1 VRSILTGMSAVQ
13 SAAWK
18 FNLHDPALGL
28 PRNLTEGINTRIV
41 CGEHVML
48 SVVRLD
54 PGAKSSLH
62 HHPEEQWGV
71 LLEGSCVRVQGDLEV
86 EMNKG
91 DFWHTPGN
99 MPHGIKAGPNGALIL
114 DVFAPPR
121 PEYKVP
127 GAGYGSGEGAR
138 LA

>member
-1 VRSILTGMSAVQ
+1 MNAPSAPT
-13 SAAWK
+13 AAWK

-54 PGAKSSLH
+54 PGARSSLH

-71 LLEGSCVRVQGDLEV
+71 LLEGSCTRVQGGQEA
-86 EMNKG
+86 EMRPG

-99 MPHGIKAGPNGALIL
+99 VPHGIKAGPQGALIL

-121 PEYKVP
+121 PEYKVA
-127 GAGYGSGEGAR
+127 GQGYGRGEGR
-138 LA
+138 KLP

>member
-1 VRSILTGMSAVQ
+1 MTALPVSIAP
-13 SAAWK
+13 WK

-54 PGAKSSLH
+54 PGARSALH
-62 HHPEEQWGV
+62 HHLEEQWGV
-71 LLEGSCVRVQGDLEV
+71 LLEGACTRVQGGLEV
-86 EMNKG
+86 EMRKG

-99 MPHGIKAGPNGALIL
+99 VPHGIKAGPEGALIL

-121 PEYKVP
+121 PEYKRP
-127 GAGYGSGEGAR
+127 GSGYGSGEGAK

>member
-1 VRSILTGMSAVQ
+1 MNPPLQ
-13 SAAWK
+13 AAPWK
-18 FNLHDPALGL
+18 FNLHNPALGL

-41 CGEHVML
+41 CGENVML

-54 PGAKSSLH
+54 PGAKSALH

-71 LLEGSCVRVQGDLEV
+71 LLEGSCTRVQGNEEV
-86 EMNKG
+86 AMQKG

-99 MPHGIKAGPNGALIL
+99 MPHGIKAGLAGAMIL

-121 PEYKVP
+121 PEYKLA
-127 GAGYGSGEGAR
+127 GQGYGRGKGAQ
-138 LA
+138 LQ